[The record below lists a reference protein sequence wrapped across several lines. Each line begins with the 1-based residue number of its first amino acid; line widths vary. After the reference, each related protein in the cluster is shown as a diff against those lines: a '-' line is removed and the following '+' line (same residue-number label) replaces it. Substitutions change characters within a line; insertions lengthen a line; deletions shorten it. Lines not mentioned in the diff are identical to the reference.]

1 MFSIITPLF
10 LNSSWKEKCFEFL
23 KCNWI
28 NLLSLILVNKMK
40 TRGATRSQSCTSVVA
55 YISHSRTVIVCSVL
69 IIHFPGFFTL
79 NFWCFT
85 PQPPW
90 PIYSKNSDSW
100 NPFLYSSFQNL
111 FNDIL
116 LSLYSAFSYFHIS
129 DVIHF
134 FLLFHNFFK
143 INNFEY
149 LLPYFQLFQ
158 NLTFFLLYASFPRL
172 SKFC

>member
-1 MFSIITPLF
+1 M
-10 LNSSWKEKCFEFL
+10 
-23 KCNWI
+23 
-28 NLLSLILVNKMK
+28 LSLILVNKMK

-55 YISHSRTVIVCSVL
+55 YISHSPTVIVCSVH

-143 INNFEY
+143 INNFDY
-149 LLPYFQLFQ
+149 LLPVLPTFSEFDIFPLIRLFP
-158 NLTFFLLYASFPRL
+158 TFLF
-172 SKFC
+172 